1 MDLPVVPQELID
13 KAIRRFEME
22 VHRRTQEA
30 TPSPPRVI
38 TISRQLGSGG
48 KRVAQFLSE
57 RLGWPVW
64 DRQILEVI
72 ASQSNLHYQA
82 RMFEALDEST
92 RGAIEDAMYALL
104 GGVSKD
110 VYLHLL
116 PRAILIAAQNDA
128 IILGRG
134 AHLVLPNALK
144 ARIEASRDTRVRNLV
159 RFEGVSEREARDRIA
174 VSDREREGF
183 VRELQ
188 GRLRPGLSYM
198 DVLRATF
205 PAGTLSGAPKIRAI
219 EIIQQ
224 LEPFR
229 RNIYSGAVGWIGWW
243 GEGDTAIAIRTA
255 VIHQGQLHVQAGA
268 GIVYDS
274 DPAAEWEETM
284 NKSRALFRAVAQ
296 AAEGL

>member
-188 GRLRPGLSYM
+188 GRLRPGARRGRGDPEY
-198 DVLRATF
+198 DI
-205 PAGTLSGAPKIRAI
+205 TLNTDRFAPEEAAD
-219 EIIQQ
+219 IIYQ
-224 LEPFR
+224 
-229 RNIYSGAVGWIGWW
+229 A
-243 GEGDTAIAIRTA
+243 A
-255 VIHQGQLHVQAGA
+255 VIRFAMSPPG
-268 GIVYDS
+268 
-274 DPAAEWEETM
+274 
-284 NKSRALFRAVAQ
+284 RAVAV
-296 AAEGL
+296 G